1 MKKHLLVLSSL
12 AMSLSVY
19 TTAQAQNPT
28 PEQAYNDAI
37 QACTQLT
44 DAAAKTN
51 CRRDAG
57 AALHQAKR
65 TPPAQINP
73 NILNQNRTL
82 RCQSLPNASMQEDCV
97 AQMSGQ
103 IQTEEFGSV
112 AGGGI
117 LRKSIITTQGEP
129 VVVEE
134 ITTTPPSIPAQS
146 APIR

>member
-12 AMSLSVY
+12 AMSLSVH
-19 TTAQAQNPT
+19 TAVQAQNPT

-37 QACTQLT
+37 QACTQMT
-44 DAAAKTN
+44 DAAAKAN

-57 AALHQAKR
+57 AAFQQAKR
-65 TPPAQINP
+65 TPPAQIDSNTF
-73 NILNQNRTL
+73 NQNRMM
-82 RCQSLPNASMQEDCV
+82 RCQSLPNASMQEDCA

-117 LRKSIITTQGEP
+117 LRKSTITTQGEP
-129 VVVEE
+129 VIIEE
-134 ITTTPPSIPAQS
+134 ITTTPPSIPAQPT
-146 APIR
+146 PIR